1 MPGIA
6 PLLSNTTMK
15 SLITITILFIT
26 LFSFGQ
32 ELDKKKV
39 RAADLQGNEEDK
51 VLFEQA
57 YAQNSWLD
65 GRAQLKR
72 NALVLQQTGDRNSF
86 YAFQKNTGVVGV
98 NMLVSL
104 QQGYRNQMDVSQEG
118 TRITSTTVQQGANN
132 DMDLSISG
140 SDVVTY
146 HAQFGNSNTIDESI
160 SGGLPYYET
169 IQLGNN
175 NLMLNQSGDRGIP
188 QMRIEQRGNNMKLII
203 K

>member
-1 MPGIA
+1 MR
-6 PLLSNTTMK
+6 

-39 RAADLQGNEEDK
+39 RAADLQENEEDK

-57 YAQNSWLD
+57 YSQSSWLD

-104 QQGYRNQMDVSQEG
+104 QQGYRNHMDVSQEG
-118 TRITSTTVQQGANN
+118 TNITSTTAQQGANN
-132 DMDLSISG
+132 EMDLSING
-140 SDVVTY
+140 NDVVTL
-146 HAQFGNSNTIDESI
+146 HKQIGNYNTIDESI

-169 IQLGNN
+169 IQFGNN
-175 NLMLNQSGDRGIP
+175 NLMLNTSGGRSLPG
-188 QMRIEQRGNNMKLII
+188 MRVEQRGNDMKLII